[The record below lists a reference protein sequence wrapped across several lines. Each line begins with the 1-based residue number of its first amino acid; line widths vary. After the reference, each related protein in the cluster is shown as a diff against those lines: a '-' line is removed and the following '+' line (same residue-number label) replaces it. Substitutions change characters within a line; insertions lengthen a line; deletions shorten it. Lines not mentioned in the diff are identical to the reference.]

1 MHLARYGARLRSR
14 GARETI
20 SANLRETLAAEVNQI
35 LSAVR
40 VLRGTLGCPGD
51 A

>member
-1 MHLARYGARLRSR
+1 MHLARYGARLCSR